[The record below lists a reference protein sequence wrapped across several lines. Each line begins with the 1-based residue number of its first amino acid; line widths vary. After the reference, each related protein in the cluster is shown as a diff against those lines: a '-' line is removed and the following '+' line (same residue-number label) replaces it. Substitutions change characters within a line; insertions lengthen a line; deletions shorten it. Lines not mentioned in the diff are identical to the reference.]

1 MSEEKKQHIQSIP
14 QSGKIEGSFTGKP
27 VTVKRVIPPPKAS
40 SGKPPK
46 K

>member
-1 MSEEKKQHIQSIP
+1 MSEEKKQHIQGIP

-27 VTVKRVIPPPKAS
+27 VTVKRVIPPPAS
-40 SGKPPK
+40 SDKTTK